1 MAYEGVS
8 FMSKKLKILL
18 LIATSMVIL
27 LALQISTNSFK
38 AQSIINAW
46 FETAFQESAATIQEN
61 DQIKILSPT
70 QSDLKNPS
78 SSDLVDESR
87 R

>member
-1 MAYEGVS
+1 
-8 FMSKKLKILL
+8 MSKKLKILL
-18 LIATSMVIL
+18 LIATSMMIL

-46 FETAFQESAATIQEN
+46 FETAFQESAVMIQEN
-61 DQIKILSPT
+61 DQIKILNPT
-70 QSDLKNPS
+70 QSGPKNPS

>member
-1 MAYEGVS
+1 
-8 FMSKKLKILL
+8 
-18 LIATSMVIL
+18 MVIL

-61 DQIKILSPT
+61 DQIKILSTT
-70 QSDLKNPS
+70 QSDPKNPS